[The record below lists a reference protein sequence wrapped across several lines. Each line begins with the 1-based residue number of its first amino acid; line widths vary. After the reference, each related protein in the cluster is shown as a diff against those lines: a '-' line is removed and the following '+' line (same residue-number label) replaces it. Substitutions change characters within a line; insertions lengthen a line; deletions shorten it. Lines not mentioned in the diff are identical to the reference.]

1 MPIYEFYCGDCHTIF
16 SFLAKTVGTSRR
28 PACPRCGRP
37 DLERK
42 VSLFAI
48 SKGRS
53 ESPAESEMPDVDESK
68 MEQALASL
76 EREAEGLN
84 EDDPRAMA
92 RLMRRLY
99 DSAGLRLG
107 KDVEEAIGRLEAGE
121 DPDKIDEEMGDVL
134 DQEDPPLPKDS
145 GSLSRWV
152 RRLRSPAVDETLYEL

>member
-1 MPIYEFYCGDCHTIF
+1 MPIYEFYCCDCHTIF
-16 SFLAKTVGTSRR
+16 NFLARKIDAGRR

-42 VSLFAI
+42 VSLFAV

-53 ESPAESEMPDVDESK
+53 EGPAESEMPDLDESK

-76 EREAEGLN
+76 EREAGGLD

-92 RLMRRLY
+92 RLMRKLY

-107 KDVEEAIGRLEAGE
+107 KGVEEAIGRLEAGE
-121 DPDKIDEEMGDVL
+121 DPDKIDEQMGDVL
-134 DQEDPPLPKDS
+134 DQEDPLLAKE
-145 GSLSRWV
+145 GGGLGRLA
-152 RRLRSPAVDETLYEL
+152 RRLKSPAVDDTLYEL

>member
-134 DQEDPPLPKDS
+134 DQEDPLLPKDS